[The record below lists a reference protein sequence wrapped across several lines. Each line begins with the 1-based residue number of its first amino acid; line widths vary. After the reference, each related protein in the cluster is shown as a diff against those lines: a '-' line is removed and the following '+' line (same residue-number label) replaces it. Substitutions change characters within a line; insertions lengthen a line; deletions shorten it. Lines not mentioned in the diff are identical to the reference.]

1 MWVMMAVK
9 RCSFAY
15 GVTLIEVMLAIV
27 IVSMIV
33 LGASGYRYYAL
44 LDVRKAEMRN
54 NAATI
59 ALLFCE
65 NWRGRGFNAAATF
78 EPYFSLG
85 SELWFE
91 EADTD
96 AKTYTINING
106 VRYYAAMS
114 WLELGEELRALNVAV
129 RWAQRQRLEDG
140 GPPAPDKSF
149 YLTTFVA
156 EN

>member
-1 MWVMMAVK
+1 MMAVK

-65 NWRGRGFNAAATF
+65 NWRGRGFTATF
-78 EPYFSLG
+78 EPQYDDSLG
-85 SELWFE
+85 SELDFE
-91 EADTD
+91 DVDTD
-96 AKTYTINING
+96 SKTYTINING
-106 VRYYAAMS
+106 VRYYTALA
-114 WLELGEELRALNVAV
+114 WLELGEELKALNVAV

>member
-1 MWVMMAVK
+1 MMAVK
-9 RCSFAY
+9 RSSFAC

-27 IVSMIV
+27 MVAMIV

-78 EPYFSLG
+78 EPWDSLG
-85 SELWFE
+85 SALIE
-91 EADTD
+91 EADIG
-96 AKTYTINING
+96 KKKYTINING
-106 VRYYAAMS
+106 VRYYTALA
-114 WLELGEELRALNVAV
+114 WLELGEELKALNVTV

>member
-1 MWVMMAVK
+1 MAVK

-78 EPYFSLG
+78 EPQYDDSLG
-85 SELWFE
+85 SELDFE
-91 EADTD
+91 DVDTD
-96 AKTYTINING
+96 SKTYTINING